1 MRLYYGYATI
11 TKEVIT
17 MMYNS
22 NFPKPTKEELKAM
35 RHLLID
41 ATKRMKNK
49 EGRPLNRAER
59 RKVLKGVR

>member
-1 MRLYYGYATI
+1 MT
-11 TKEVIT
+11 
-17 MMYNS
+17 YNS
-22 NFPKPTKEELKAM
+22 NFPKPTKEETKAM

-41 ATKRMKNK
+41 ATKQMKNK